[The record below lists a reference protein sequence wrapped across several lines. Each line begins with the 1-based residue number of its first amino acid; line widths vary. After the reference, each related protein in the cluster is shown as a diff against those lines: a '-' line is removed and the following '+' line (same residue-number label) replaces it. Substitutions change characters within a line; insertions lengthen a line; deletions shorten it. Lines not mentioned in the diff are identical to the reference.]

1 MNYTQSRG
9 NALSVVR
16 WDVADKERSNRV
28 IASRSLEV
36 KMLKTNVKNLAVVAS
51 LIALNIVLSRFVSI
65 NAWNIKI
72 GFTFI
77 SLYVAGYLYGP
88 ITAAI
93 VGGLGDFIGASLFPI
108 GPYFPGFTLTAV
120 LTGLLF
126 GLFLKD
132 QNNFKVIIFTV
143 LINEIVCSLVLN
155 TYWIH
160 LLYNA
165 DYKVLLI
172 SRLLQC
178 GVMSIVEILTIKF
191 LSKSMDIFKRR
202 YLIK

>member
-1 MNYTQSRG
+1 
-9 NALSVVR
+9 
-16 WDVADKERSNRV
+16 
-28 IASRSLEV
+28 
-36 KMLKTNVKNLAVVAS
+36 MLKTNVKNLAVVAS

-88 ITAAI
+88 IAAAI